1 MLNFFKIAA
10 NTFKESVRE
19 PIFALLL
26 MCAVLLIANFPFV
39 AIFVFYDQVKL
50 VVDSSMATTM
60 LFGLFAAVLCS
71 SHTVSR
77 EMRDGT
83 VLLLFSK
90 PVLRSTFI
98 LGKIAGI
105 MLSSLLFVLVC
116 NAASVVALYVAVDAF
131 RVDFPLYYILLG
143 LLVLGAAVGMVLNFA
158 KSSSFAS
165 VMTVFMAVALPVMAI
180 VVMIFKKVPPEIVLS
195 DFLLAITLLFFAVAA
210 MATLTVVFAT
220 RLDMVPNLCVSTV
233 LFALGLMAN
242 YLFQPEGGIC
252 SPFHMLLADGEMV
265 AQLDSWVR
273 TVFYALLPNWQ
284 FFWLAD
290 ALATRKAIPMAYLGY
305 SAVYVLLY
313 IVLCSMWAV
322 LVFQDK
328 EIAKDSR

>member
-19 PIFALLL
+19 PIVSLLL

-71 SHTVSR
+71 SNTVSR

-90 PVLRSTFI
+90 PVFRSTFI
-98 LGKIAGI
+98 LAKIAGI
-105 MLSSLLFVLVC
+105 MMASMLFVLVC
-116 NAASVVALYVAVDAF
+116 NAVSVVALYIAVDAF

-143 LLVLGAAVGMVLNFA
+143 LLVLGAAIGMVLNFA
-158 KSSSFAS
+158 KNSCFPA
-165 VMTVFMAVALPVMAI
+165 VMTLSMSITLPLMAI
-180 VVMIFKKVPPEIVLS
+180 AVMIFKTVPPEIILS
-195 DFLLAITLLFFAVAA
+195 DFLLAITLLFFAVSA

-220 RLDMVPNLCVSTV
+220 RLDMVSNLCVSSV
-233 LFALGLMAN
+233 LFALGLMSN
-242 YLFQPEGGIC
+242 YLFQPEAG
-252 SPFHMLLADGEMV
+252 SLSLV
-265 AQLDSWVR
+265 KS
-273 TVFYALLPNWQ
+273 VFYALLPNWQ
-284 FFWLAD
+284 VFWLAD
-290 ALATRKAIPMAYLGY
+290 ALATRKTIPLEYLGY
-305 SAVYVLLY
+305 AAIYVLLY
-313 IVLCSMWAV
+313 IGLCSMWAV
-322 LVFQDK
+322 LVFRDK
-328 EIAKDSR
+328 EIARDSR

>member
-90 PVLRSTFI
+90 
-98 LGKIAGI
+98 
-105 MLSSLLFVLVC
+105 
-116 NAASVVALYVAVDAF
+116 
-131 RVDFPLYYILLG
+131 
-143 LLVLGAAVGMVLNFA
+143 
-158 KSSSFAS
+158 
-165 VMTVFMAVALPVMAI
+165 LP
-180 VVMIFKKVPPEIVLS
+180 
-195 DFLLAITLLFFAVAA
+195 
-210 MATLTVVFAT
+210 
-220 RLDMVPNLCVSTV
+220 
-233 LFALGLMAN
+233 
-242 YLFQPEGGIC
+242 Q
-252 SPFHMLLADGEMV
+252 
-265 AQLDSWVR
+265 
-273 TVFYALLPNWQ
+273 
-284 FFWLAD
+284 
-290 ALATRKAIPMAYLGY
+290 
-305 SAVYVLLY
+305 
-313 IVLCSMWAV
+313 
-322 LVFQDK
+322 
-328 EIAKDSR
+328 

>member
-1 MLNFFKIAA
+1 MLNFFKIAG

-71 SHTVSR
+71 SNTVSR

-90 PVLRSTFI
+90 PVFRSTFI
-98 LGKIAGI
+98 LAKIAGI
-105 MLSSLLFVLVC
+105 MMASLLFVLVC
-116 NAASVVALYVAVDAF
+116 NAASVVALYIAIDAF

-143 LLVLGAAVGMVLNFA
+143 LLVLGAAIGMVLNFA
-158 KSSSFAS
+158 KNSCFPA
-165 VMTVFMAVALPVMAI
+165 VMTLFMSIALPVMAI
-180 VVMIFKKVPPEIVLS
+180 AVMIFKTVPPEIILS
-195 DFLLAITLLFFAVAA
+195 DFLLAITLLFFAVSA

-220 RLDMVPNLCVSTV
+220 RLDMVSNLCVSSV
-233 LFALGLMAN
+233 LFALGLMSN
-242 YLFQPEGGIC
+242 YLFQPEAGSLNLIK
-252 SPFHMLLADGEMV
+252 SI
-265 AQLDSWVR
+265 
-273 TVFYALLPNWQ
+273 FYALLPNWQ

-290 ALATRKAIPMAYLGY
+290 ALATRKTIPLAYLGY
-305 SAVYVLLY
+305 AAIYVVLY
-313 IVLCSMWAV
+313 IGLCAMWAV
-322 LVFQDK
+322 LVFRDK
-328 EIAKDSR
+328 EIARESR

>member
-1 MLNFFKIAA
+1 MLNFFKIAG

-71 SHTVSR
+71 SNTVSR

-90 PVLRSTFI
+90 PVFRSTFI
-98 LGKIAGI
+98 LAKIAGI
-105 MLSSLLFVLVC
+105 MLASLLFVLVC
-116 NAASVVALYVAVDAF
+116 NAASVVALYIAIDAF

-143 LLVLGAAVGMVLNFA
+143 LLVLGAAIGMVLNFA
-158 KSSSFAS
+158 KNSCFPA
-165 VMTVFMAVALPVMAI
+165 VMTLFMSIALPIMAI
-180 VVMIFKKVPPEIVLS
+180 AVMIFKTVPPEIVLS
-195 DFLLAITLLFFAVAA
+195 DFLLAITLLFFAVSA

-220 RLDMVPNLCVSTV
+220 RLDMVSNLCVSSV
-233 LFALGLMAN
+233 LFALGLMSN
-242 YLFQPEGGIC
+242 YLFQPESGSLSLIK
-252 SPFHMLLADGEMV
+252 SI
-265 AQLDSWVR
+265 
-273 TVFYALLPNWQ
+273 FYALLPNWQ

-290 ALATRKAIPMAYLGY
+290 ALATRKAIPLAYLGY
-305 SAVYVLLY
+305 SAIYVMLY
-313 IVLCSMWAV
+313 IGLCSMWAV
-322 LVFQDK
+322 LVFSDK
-328 EIAKDSR
+328 EIARESR

>member
-19 PIFALLL
+19 PIYTLLL

-39 AIFVFYDQVKL
+39 AIFVFYDQVKM

-71 SHTVSR
+71 SNTVSR

-90 PVLRSTFI
+90 PVFRWTFI
-98 LGKIAGI
+98 LSKIAGV
-105 MLSSLLFVLVC
+105 MMSSLFFVLIC
-116 NAASVVALYVAVDAF
+116 NAASVVALYIAIDPF
-131 RVDFPLYYILLG
+131 RVDFALYYILLG

-158 KSSSFAS
+158 RGSSFPA
-165 VMTVFMAVALPVMAI
+165 VMTIFMAVALPVMALA
-180 VVMIFKKVPPEIVLS
+180 VMIFKEVPPEIILR
-195 DFLLAITLLFFAVAA
+195 DFLLAISLLFFAVAA
-210 MATLTVVFAT
+210 MATLSVVFAT

-242 YLFQPEGGIC
+242 YLFQPESGIC
-252 SPFHMLLADGEMV
+252 SPFHLLFADGNLV
-265 AQLDSWVR
+265 AQLDSWCR
-273 TVFYALLPNWQ
+273 TLFYALLPNWQ

-290 ALATRKAIPMAYLGY
+290 ALATRKAIPVSYLGY
-305 SAVYVLLY
+305 SAIYVVLY

>member
-19 PIFALLL
+19 PIYSLLL

-71 SHTVSR
+71 SNTVSR

-83 VLLLFSK
+83 VMLLFSK
-90 PVLRSTFI
+90 PVLRTTFV
-98 LGKIAGI
+98 LAKIGGI
-105 MLSSLLFVLVC
+105 MAAAVLFVLVC
-116 NAASVVALYVAVDAF
+116 NAASVVALYIAIDPF
-131 RVDFPLYYILLG
+131 RVDFALYYILLG
-143 LLVLGAAVGMVLNFA
+143 LLVLGALTGMVFNFS
-158 KSSSFAS
+158 KGSSFPA
-165 VMTVFMAVALPVMAI
+165 VMTLFMSVALPVMALA
-180 VVMIFKKVPPEIVLS
+180 VMIFKTVPPEIILR
-195 DFLLAITLLFFAVAA
+195 DFLLAITLLFFAVSA

-220 RLDMVPNLCVSTV
+220 RLDMVSNLCVSSV

-242 YLFQPEGGIC
+242 YLFQPEAGTL
-252 SPFHMLLADGEMV
+252 SLFK
-265 AQLDSWVR
+265 SF
-273 TVFYALLPNWQ
+273 FYALLPNWQ
-284 FFWLAD
+284 MFWLAD
-290 ALATRKAIPMAYLGY
+290 ALASRKNIPLEYLGY
-305 SAVYVLLY
+305 AVIYVVLY
-313 IVLCSMWAV
+313 IGLCAMWAV
-322 LVFQDK
+322 VVFQDK

>member
-10 NTFKESVRE
+10 NTLKESVRE
-19 PIFALLL
+19 PIYALLL

-71 SHTVSR
+71 SNTVSR

-90 PVLRSTFI
+90 PVFRATFI
-98 LGKIAGI
+98 LAKIAGI
-105 MLSSLLFVLVC
+105 IAASMLFVLVC
-116 NAASVVALYVAVDAF
+116 NAASVVALYIAIDPF
-131 RVDFPLYYILLG
+131 RVDFALYYILLG
-143 LLVLGAAVGMVLNFA
+143 VLVLGGAVGMVLNFA
-158 KSSSFAS
+158 KSSSFPA
-165 VMTVFMAVALPVMAI
+165 VMTMFMGAALPVMAI
-180 VVMIFKKVPPEIVLS
+180 AVMIFKEVPPEIILS
-195 DFLLAITLLFFAVAA
+195 DFLLAVTLLFFAVAA

-220 RLDMVPNLCVSTV
+220 RLDMVSNLCVSTV
-233 LFALGLMAN
+233 LFALGLMSN
-242 YLFQPEGGIC
+242 YLFQP
-252 SPFHMLLADGEMV
+252 GESTFSV
-265 AQLDSWVR
+265 IKAL
-273 TVFYALLPNWQ
+273 FYALVPNWQ
-284 FFWLAD
+284 MFWLAD
-290 ALATRKAIPMAYLGY
+290 ALATQKNIPLFYLGY
-305 SAVYVLLY
+305 AAVYTLLY
-313 IVLCSMWAV
+313 IALCSMWAV

>member
-1 MLNFFKIAA
+1 MLNFFKIAG

-60 LFGLFAAVLCS
+60 LFGLFAAVLCAS
-71 SHTVSR
+71 NTVSR

-90 PVLRSTFI
+90 PVCRTTFI
-98 LGKIAGI
+98 LAKIAGI
-105 MLSSLLFVLVC
+105 MAASLLFVLVC
-116 NAASVVALYVAVDAF
+116 NAASVVSLYIAIDPF
-131 RVDFPLYYILLG
+131 RVDFALYYILLG
-143 LLVLGAAVGMVLNFA
+143 LLVLGAATGMVLNFA
-158 KSSSFAS
+158 KASSFPA
-165 VMTVFMAVALPVMAI
+165 VMTIFMSVALPLMSI
-180 VVMIFKKVPPEIVLS
+180 GVMIFKKVPPEIILS
-195 DFLLAITLLFFAVAA
+195 DFLLAITLLFFAVSA

-220 RLDMVPNLCVSTV
+220 RLDMVANLCVSSV
-233 LFALGLMAN
+233 LFALGLMSN
-242 YLFQPEGGIC
+242 YLFQPEAGSLSLIKSIC
-252 SPFHMLLADGEMV
+252 
-265 AQLDSWVR
+265 
-273 TVFYALLPNWQ
+273 YALLPNWQ
-284 FFWLAD
+284 MFWLAD
-290 ALATRKAIPMAYLGY
+290 ALATRKTIPVEYLGY
-305 SAVYVLLY
+305 AAIYVVIY

>member
-10 NTFKESVRE
+10 NTLKESVRE
-19 PIFALLL
+19 PIYAILL
-26 MCAVLLIANFPFV
+26 MCAVLLIGNFPFV

-90 PVLRSTFI
+90 PVFRWTFI
-98 LGKIAGI
+98 LAKIAGI
-105 MLSSLLFVLVC
+105 MLASLLFVLIC
-116 NAASVVALYVAVDAF
+116 NAVSVVALYIAIDPF
-131 RVDFPLYYILLG
+131 RVDFLLYYILLG
-143 LLVLGAAVGMVLNFA
+143 LLLAGAVCGMVMNFA
-158 KSSSFAS
+158 RGSSFPA
-165 VMTVFMAVALPVMAI
+165 VMTLFMAAALPVMAI
-180 VVMIFKKVPPEIVLS
+180 LVMLFKTVPPEIVLG
-195 DFLLAITLLFFAVAA
+195 DFLKAITLLFFAVLA

-220 RLDMVPNLCVSTV
+220 RLDMVSNLCVSTV
-233 LFALGLMAN
+233 LFMLGLMSN
-242 YLFQPEGGIC
+242 YLYGLCTPENGGGV
-252 SPFHMLLADGEMV
+252 LLRAF
-265 AQLDSWVR
+265 R
-273 TVFYALLPNWQ
+273 NIVFALLPNWQ

-290 ALATRKAIPMAYLGY
+290 ALATRKAIPLSYLGWAGAY
-305 SAVYVLLY
+305 MVLY
-313 IVLCSMWAV
+313 IALCSMWAV

-328 EIAKDSR
+328 ELAKDSR

>member
-1 MLNFFKIAA
+1 MLNFFKIAG

-71 SHTVSR
+71 SNTVSR

-90 PVLRSTFI
+90 PVFRSTFI
-98 LGKIAGI
+98 LAKIAGI
-105 MLSSLLFVLVC
+105 MLASLLFVLVC
-116 NAASVVALYVAVDAF
+116 NAASVVALYIAIDAF

-143 LLVLGAAVGMVLNFA
+143 LLVLGAAIGMVLNFA
-158 KSSSFAS
+158 KNSCFPA
-165 VMTVFMAVALPVMAI
+165 VMTLFMSIALPIMAI
-180 VVMIFKKVPPEIVLS
+180 AVMIFKTVPPEIVLS
-195 DFLLAITLLFFAVAA
+195 DFLLAITLLFFAVSA

-220 RLDMVPNLCVSTV
+220 RLDMVSNLCVSSV
-233 LFALGLMAN
+233 LFALGLMSN
-242 YLFQPEGGIC
+242 YLFQPESGSLSLIK
-252 SPFHMLLADGEMV
+252 SI
-265 AQLDSWVR
+265 
-273 TVFYALLPNWQ
+273 FYALLPNWQ

-290 ALATRKAIPMAYLGY
+290 ALATRKAIPLAYLGY
-305 SAVYVLLY
+305 SAIYVMLY
-313 IVLCSMWAV
+313 IGLCSMWAV
-322 LVFQDK
+322 LVFRDK
-328 EIAKDSR
+328 EIARESR

>member
-19 PIFALLL
+19 PIYSLLL

-71 SHTVSR
+71 SNTVSR

-90 PVLRSTFI
+90 PVFRSTFI
-98 LGKIAGI
+98 LAKIAGI
-105 MLSSLLFVLVC
+105 MMASMLFVLVC
-116 NAASVVALYVAVDAF
+116 NAVSVVALYIAVDAF

-143 LLVLGAAVGMVLNFA
+143 LLVLGGALGMVMNFA
-158 KSSSFAS
+158 KGSSFPA
-165 VMTVFMAVALPVMAI
+165 VMTVFMAVALPLMAI
-180 VVMIFKKVPPEIVLS
+180 AVMIFKKVPYEIVLP

-220 RLDMVPNLCVSTV
+220 RLDMVSNLCVSSV
-233 LFALGLMAN
+233 LFALGLMSN
-242 YLFQPEGGIC
+242 YLFQPESGTL
-252 SPFHMLLADGEMV
+252 SLFKSVL
-265 AQLDSWVR
+265 
-273 TVFYALLPNWQ
+273 YALLPNWQ

-290 ALATRKAIPMAYLGY
+290 ALATQKSIPLAYLGF
-305 SAVYVLLY
+305 AALYVVLY
-313 IVLCSMWAV
+313 IALCAMWAV
-322 LVFQDK
+322 LVFNDK

>member
-71 SHTVSR
+71 SNTVSR

-90 PVLRSTFI
+90 PVFRSTFI
-98 LGKIAGI
+98 LAKIAGI
-105 MLSSLLFVLVC
+105 MMASVLFVLVC
-116 NAASVVALYVAVDAF
+116 NAASVVALYIAIDPF

-143 LLVLGAAVGMVLNFA
+143 LLVLGGATGMVLNFA
-158 KSSSFAS
+158 KASSFPA
-165 VMTVFMAVALPVMAI
+165 VMTFFMAAALPLMAI
-180 VVMIFKKVPPEIVLS
+180 AVMIFKKVPPEIVLS

-220 RLDMVPNLCVSTV
+220 RLDMVSNLCVSSV
-233 LFALGLMAN
+233 LFALGLMSN
-242 YLFQPEGGIC
+242 YLFQPEAGSLSLIKSVC
-252 SPFHMLLADGEMV
+252 
-265 AQLDSWVR
+265 
-273 TVFYALLPNWQ
+273 YALLPNWQ
-284 FFWLAD
+284 MFWLAD
-290 ALATRKAIPMAYLGY
+290 ALATRKTIPLEYLGY
-305 SAVYVLLY
+305 AAVYVVLY
-313 IVLCSMWAV
+313 IGLCAMWAV
-322 LVFQDK
+322 LVFNDK

>member
-105 MLSSLLFVLVC
+105 MLSSLLVVLVC

-143 LLVLGAAVGMVLNFA
+143 LLVLGAVVGMVLNFA
-158 KSSSFAS
+158 KSSSFSS
-165 VMTVFMAVALPVMAI
+165 VIL
-180 VVMIFKKVPPEIVLS
+180 
-195 DFLLAITLLFFAVAA
+195 
-210 MATLTVVFAT
+210 
-220 RLDMVPNLCVSTV
+220 
-233 LFALGLMAN
+233 
-242 YLFQPEGGIC
+242 
-252 SPFHMLLADGEMV
+252 
-265 AQLDSWVR
+265 
-273 TVFYALLPNWQ
+273 
-284 FFWLAD
+284 
-290 ALATRKAIPMAYLGY
+290 
-305 SAVYVLLY
+305 
-313 IVLCSMWAV
+313 
-322 LVFQDK
+322 
-328 EIAKDSR
+328 

>member
-60 LFGLFAAVLCS
+60 IFGLFEAVLCS
-71 SHTVSR
+71 SNTVSR

-90 PVLRSTFI
+90 PVFRSTFI
-98 LGKIAGI
+98 LAKIAGI
-105 MLSSLLFVLVC
+105 MMASLLFVLVC
-116 NAASVVALYVAVDAF
+116 NAASVVALYVAIDPF
-131 RVDFPLYYILLG
+131 RVDFVLYYILLG
-143 LLVLGAAVGMVLNFA
+143 LLVLGAAVGMVLNFS
-158 KSSSFAS
+158 KGSSFPAM
-165 VMTVFMAVALPVMAI
+165 MTIFMSIALPVMA
-180 VVMIFKKVPPEIVLS
+180 VAVMIFKTVPPEIILS

-220 RLDMVPNLCVSTV
+220 RLDMVSNLCVSSV
-233 LFALGLMAN
+233 LFALGLMSN
-242 YLFQPEGGIC
+242 YLFQPEAGTL
-252 SPFHMLLADGEMV
+252 SPV
-265 AQLDSWVR
+265 KS
-273 TVFYALLPNWQ
+273 VFYALLPNWQ
-284 FFWLAD
+284 IFWLAD
-290 ALATRKAIPMAYLGY
+290 ALATRKNIPLEYLGY
-305 SAVYVLLY
+305 AAIYVLLY
-313 IVLCSMWAV
+313 IGLCSMWAV
-322 LVFQDK
+322 LVFRDK
-328 EIAKDSR
+328 EIARDSR

>member
-1 MLNFFKIAA
+1 MLNFFKIAG

-71 SHTVSR
+71 SNTVSR

-90 PVLRSTFI
+90 PVFRSTFI
-98 LGKIAGI
+98 LAKIAGI
-105 MLSSLLFVLVC
+105 MLASLLFVLVC
-116 NAASVVALYVAVDAF
+116 NAASVVALYIAVDAF

-143 LLVLGAAVGMVLNFA
+143 LLVLGAAIGMVLNFA
-158 KSSSFAS
+158 KNSCFPA
-165 VMTVFMAVALPVMAI
+165 VMTLFMSIALPVMAI
-180 VVMIFKKVPPEIVLS
+180 AVMIFKTVPPEIILG
-195 DFLLAITLLFFAVAA
+195 DFLLAITLLFFAVSA

-220 RLDMVPNLCVSTV
+220 RLDMVSNLCVSSV
-233 LFALGLMAN
+233 LFALGLMSN
-242 YLFQPEGGIC
+242 YLFQPESGSLSLGK
-252 SPFHMLLADGEMV
+252 SLL
-265 AQLDSWVR
+265 
-273 TVFYALLPNWQ
+273 YALLPNWQ

-290 ALATRKAIPMAYLGY
+290 ALATRKAIPLAYLGY
-305 SAVYVLLY
+305 SAIYVVLY
-313 IVLCSMWAV
+313 IALCAMWAV
-322 LVFQDK
+322 LVFSDK
-328 EIAKDSR
+328 EIARESR

>member
-19 PIFALLL
+19 PIFSLLL
-26 MCAVLLIANFPFV
+26 LCAVLLIANFPFV
-39 AIFVFYDQVKL
+39 TIFVFYDQVKL

-90 PVLRSTFI
+90 PIHRATFI
-98 LGKIAGI
+98 LGKIGGI
-105 MLSSLLFVLVC
+105 MLASLLFVLVC
-116 NAASVVALYVAVDAF
+116 NAASVVALYIAIDPF
-131 RVDFPLYYILLG
+131 RVDFMLYYILLG
-143 LLVLGAAVGMVLNFA
+143 LLVLSAVLGMIFNFA
-158 KSSSFAS
+158 RGSSFPAILTFS
-165 VMTVFMAVALPVMAI
+165 MTAALPLMAI
-180 VVMIFKKVPPEIVLS
+180 AVMIFKEIPPEIVRR

-210 MATLTVVFAT
+210 MATLSVVFAT
-220 RLDMVPNLCVSTV
+220 RLNIVANLCISTV
-233 LFALGLMAN
+233 LFVLGLMSS
-242 YLFQPEGGIC
+242 YLFQPEAGSMSIIKSIC
-252 SPFHMLLADGEMV
+252 
-265 AQLDSWVR
+265 
-273 TVFYALLPNWQ
+273 YALLPNWQ
-284 FFWLAD
+284 MFWLAD
-290 ALATRKAIPMAYLGY
+290 ALATRKTIPLEYLGY
-305 SAVYVLLY
+305 AALYVVLY
-313 IVLCSMWAV
+313 IGLCSMWAV

>member
-71 SHTVSR
+71 SNTVSR

-90 PVLRSTFI
+90 PVFRSTFI
-98 LGKIAGI
+98 LAKIAGI
-105 MLSSLLFVLVC
+105 MMASLLFVLVC
-116 NAASVVALYVAVDAF
+116 NAASVVALYVAIDPF
-131 RVDFPLYYILLG
+131 RVNFVLYYVLLG
-143 LLVLGAAVGMVLNFA
+143 LLVLGAAVGMVLNFS
-158 KSSSFAS
+158 KGSSFPAM
-165 VMTVFMAVALPVMAI
+165 MTIFMSIALPVMA
-180 VVMIFKKVPPEIVLS
+180 VAVMIFKTVPPEIILS

-220 RLDMVPNLCVSTV
+220 RLDMVSNLCVSSV
-233 LFALGLMAN
+233 LFALGLMSN
-242 YLFQPEGGIC
+242 YLFQPEVGTL
-252 SPFHMLLADGEMV
+252 SLV
-265 AQLDSWVR
+265 KS
-273 TVFYALLPNWQ
+273 VFYALLPNWQ
-284 FFWLAD
+284 IFWLAD
-290 ALATRKAIPMAYLGY
+290 ALATRKNIPLEYLGY
-305 SAVYVLLY
+305 AAIYVLLY
-313 IVLCSMWAV
+313 IGLCSMWAV
-322 LVFQDK
+322 LVFRDK
-328 EIAKDSR
+328 EIARDSR

>member
-1 MLNFFKIAA
+1 MLNFFKIAG

-71 SHTVSR
+71 SNTVSR

-90 PVLRSTFI
+90 PVFRSTFI
-98 LGKIAGI
+98 LAKIAGI
-105 MLSSLLFVLVC
+105 MLASLLFVLVC
-116 NAASVVALYVAVDAF
+116 NAASVVALYIAIDAF

-143 LLVLGAAVGMVLNFA
+143 LLVLGAAIGMVLNFA
-158 KSSSFAS
+158 KNSCFPA
-165 VMTVFMAVALPVMAI
+165 VMTLFMSIALPVMAI
-180 VVMIFKKVPPEIVLS
+180 AVMIFKTVPPEIVLS
-195 DFLLAITLLFFAVAA
+195 DFLLAITLLFFAVSA

-220 RLDMVPNLCVSTV
+220 RLDMVSNLCVSSV
-233 LFALGLMAN
+233 LFALGLMSN
-242 YLFQPEGGIC
+242 YLFQPESGSLSLIK
-252 SPFHMLLADGEMV
+252 SI
-265 AQLDSWVR
+265 
-273 TVFYALLPNWQ
+273 FYALLPNWQ

-290 ALATRKAIPMAYLGY
+290 ALATRKAIPLAYLGY
-305 SAVYVLLY
+305 SAIYVMLY
-313 IVLCSMWAV
+313 IGLCSMWAV
-322 LVFQDK
+322 LVFRDK
-328 EIAKDSR
+328 EIARESR

>member
-19 PIFALLL
+19 PIYSLLL

-71 SHTVSR
+71 SNTVSR

-90 PVLRSTFI
+90 PVFRATFI
-98 LGKIAGI
+98 LAKIAGI
-105 MLSSLLFVLVC
+105 MMASLLFVLVC
-116 NAASVVALYVAVDAF
+116 NAASVVALYVAVDPF
-131 RVDFPLYYILLG
+131 RVDFMLYYILLG
-143 LLVLGAAVGMVLNFA
+143 LLVLGAAVGMVMNFA
-158 KSSSFAS
+158 RASSFPAVLTLFIS
-165 VMTVFMAVALPVMAI
+165 IALPIMAVA
-180 VVMIFKKVPPEIVLS
+180 VMIFKKVPPEIILS

-220 RLDMVPNLCVSTV
+220 RLDMVSNLCVSSV
-233 LFALGLMAN
+233 LFALGLMSN
-242 YLFQPEGGIC
+242 YLFQPEAGSLSLIK
-252 SPFHMLLADGEMV
+252 SLL
-265 AQLDSWVR
+265 
-273 TVFYALLPNWQ
+273 YALLPNWQ
-284 FFWLAD
+284 VFWLAD
-290 ALATRKAIPMAYLGY
+290 ALATRKNIPLEYLGL
-305 SAVYVLLY
+305 AAGYVVLY
-313 IVLCSMWAV
+313 IALCSMWAV

>member
-19 PIFALLL
+19 PIYALLL

-71 SHTVSR
+71 SNTVSR

-90 PVLRSTFI
+90 PVFRATFI
-98 LGKIAGI
+98 LAKIAGI
-105 MLSSLLFVLVC
+105 MMASLLFVLVC
-116 NAASVVALYVAVDAF
+116 NAASVVALYVAIDPF
-131 RVDFPLYYILLG
+131 RVDFVLYYILLG
-143 LLVLGAAVGMVLNFA
+143 LLVLGAAVGMVLNFSKA
-158 KSSSFAS
+158 SSFPA
-165 VMTVFMAVALPVMAI
+165 VMTLFMSGALPLMAVA
-180 VVMIFKKVPPEIVLS
+180 VMIFKKVPPEIVLS

-210 MATLTVVFAT
+210 MSTLTVVFAT
-220 RLDMVPNLCVSTV
+220 RLDMVSNLCVSSV
-233 LFALGLMAN
+233 LFVLGLMSN
-242 YLFQPEGGIC
+242 YLFQPESG
-252 SPFHMLLADGEMV
+252 SFSVVKSL
-265 AQLDSWVR
+265 
-273 TVFYALLPNWQ
+273 FYALLPNWQ

-290 ALATRKAIPMAYLGY
+290 ALATRKSIPLEYLGL
-305 SAVYVLLY
+305 AAIYVVLY
-313 IVLCSMWAV
+313 IGLCSMWAV

-328 EIAKDSR
+328 EIARDSR